1 MGNALT
7 VDVVGPIVSDDPL
20 LNEYKAATL
29 DDFRDA
35 KESFETLQGTLGDKM
50 TVNPE
55 EFNDIFSLICQ
66 DSLEHFALFD
76 SWEVDKVDVTEVFAV
91 IIVYCNATME
101 EKVPFLFD
109 LFDFDHSKMISQ
121 DELVLL
127 MLCTTR
133 GLCKVNGKISL
144 DELTEWIVHE
154 RTVVTYLA
162 KFANTRVIYENQV
175 QYDLMLKELSTAFL
189 NFAEPEKD
197 KLKFQC
203 SEDVCEELIQRYCP
217 AAGKYEIDFL
227 LQKMNKSMKNTRSLV
242 KYGESNVSDNA
253 ISMDA
258 FFFVLSPFIAFLAA
272 DDDGE
277 HSINIKEL
285 KILLWLM
292 FGSEPSSKMVEN
304 FKNALDSN
312 HDDSLNA
319 MEWVSYALE
328 TNEQTGSQSIVN
340 QIHLLFAT
348 SDVNGDAILTLP
360 ELQRGLISIFTD
372 HLEPVNTPSKP
383 VKSVETRRQAQF
395 STISSLA
402 TDLVKEI
409 MGELD
414 ANDTRRIEWYE
425 FRQHL
430 EYLDRRVMEI
440 KTYIETHVSG

>member
-1 MGNALT
+1 M
-7 VDVVGPIVSDDPL
+7 
-20 LNEYKAATL
+20 
-29 DDFRDA
+29 
-35 KESFETLQGTLGDKM
+35 
-50 TVNPE
+50 
-55 EFNDIFSLICQ
+55 
-66 DSLEHFALFD
+66 
-76 SWEVDKVDVTEVFAV
+76 
-91 IIVYCNATME
+91 
-101 EKVPFLFD
+101 
-109 LFDFDHSKMISQ
+109 
-121 DELVLL
+121 
-127 MLCTTR
+127 
-133 GLCKVNGKISL
+133 
-144 DELTEWIVHE
+144 
-154 RTVVTYLA
+154 VTYLA

-440 KTYIETHVSG
+440 KTYIQTRVLG